1 MLIVFDMDNTLVD
14 VEIIDEIAKAAGVGE
29 EVAAITRKAM
39 QGEID
44 FKTAL
49 IERVQLLKNL
59 PEKDV
64 IKIAD
69 SIPIMKG
76 ADRLIKEAKSM
87 GYKTAMISG
96 SFMIFAK
103 KVGDKLGIDHVV
115 ANELVIKDGVVAGEV
130 TGPLMKQDSKEF
142 VLTEIVKSEGLELKD
157 CVVVGDGA
165 NDIHMFKNAGLSIAF
180 GQNQALSDIADV
192 VITQKDQE
200 LIIPLLPKPRQDMLE
215 ELQEKKEK
223 LKIESERLKEKRNNL
238 NQNASKLS
246 MKRDELNQKAR
257 ELVTA
262 AQASKKERDEYNE
275 KVSEYKAKRD
285 ELNEKANK
293 VYARLDKLRKKSN
306 AKGSSIDELRREIDK
321 LEFKQQTE
329 VISTNKERQ
338 LVDRISSL
346 QERYLKKKVQLEQDI
361 ELKALLENA
370 QTLWNQASEYH
381 ESVTEYANLAQER
394 HEKMIAAF
402 REVDHMR
409 TDADTTHKEFVN
421 TQENAD
427 EIHGEFIKTQKEIRD
442 FDKLIMS
449 LKRKSR
455 KDKEDKKRSD
465 TRKKAEEIYDQ
476 FKKGEKLDTE
486 DLLLLQRSKLL

>member
-14 VEIIDEIAKAAGVGE
+14 VEIIDELAKAAGVGE
-29 EVAAITRKAM
+29 EVSAITKKAM

-44 FKTAL
+44 FGTSL
-49 IERVQLLKNL
+49 IERVKLLKNL
-59 PEKDV
+59 PEKEV

-76 ADRLIKEAKSM
+76 AERLIKEAKSR

-96 SFMIFAK
+96 SFMIFAEM
-103 KVGDKLGIDHVV
+103 VGEKLGIDHVV
-115 ANELVIKDGVVAGEV
+115 ANKLIIKDGVLTGEV
-130 TGPLMKQDSKEF
+130 TGPLMKQDSKES
-142 VLTEIVKSEGLELKD
+142 VLAEIAKSEGLELRD
-157 CVVVGDGA
+157 CVAVGDGA
-165 NDIHMFKNAGLSIAF
+165 NDLYMFKNAGLSIAF
-180 GQNQALSDIADV
+180 GQNPVLSDIADV

-200 LIIPLLPKPRQDMLE
+200 LIIPVLPKPRQDMLE
-215 ELQEKKEK
+215 DLQEKNEK
-223 LKIESERLKEKRNNL
+223 LKIESERFKEKRNKL
-238 NQNASKLS
+238 NQKASKLS
-246 MKRDELNQKAR
+246 IKRDELNQKAR
-257 ELVTA
+257 ELVNS
-262 AQASKKERDEYNE
+262 AQAHKKERDKYNE

-321 LEFKQQTE
+321 LEFRQQTE
-329 VISTNKERQ
+329 VLSIDKERQ

-346 QERYLKKKVQLEQDI
+346 QEKYLKKKVQLEQDT
-361 ELKALLENA
+361 ELKALLEKA
-370 QTLWNQASEYH
+370 QTLWSQASEYH
-381 ESVTEYANLAQER
+381 ERVTEYANSAQEK

-402 REVDHMR
+402 REVDQIR
-409 TDADTTHKEFVN
+409 TDADNVHKEFIN
-421 TQENAD
+421 TQESAD
-427 EIHGEFIKTQKEIRD
+427 EIHSKFIKTQKEIRD
-442 FDKLIMS
+442 FDKLIVS

-455 KDKEDKKRSD
+455 KDKEDKKRRD

-476 FKKGEKLDTE
+476 FKKGEKLSTE